1 MPSFQNPEA
10 FLLLILIP
18 LVFILR
24 KAGIFSRISF
34 FLTLGDW
41 NGEFFKWNFKI
52 RKFASILSHVFIILS
67 YILCVFAL
75 AKPVLYRQER
85 VFTSRGNDIV
95 FVLDVSPSMAAK
107 DIVVSVKKEKQ
118 SRIEAAKESIVS
130 ILSSNPGSSFAL
142 IAMAK
147 DAAVLVPPTCDHE
160 YFLNRLNEVQ
170 IAFLGDGTAI
180 GVGLSTAVF
189 HLISSKAEKK
199 AVVLITDGE
208 NNCGEIHPEVAAELA
223 KNHGI
228 SLYTLGVGFQ
238 GTSRLE
244 YVDPKTGK
252 IVSGSFNSSFDS
264 ASLKKLSSI
273 AGGRYFEITTLDE
286 LNLALSVISKREY
299 LPQSYYSKITSVEYY
314 DKLLFLAAV
323 FIVLS
328 WILKRLYLEELF

>member
-107 DIVVSVKKEKQ
+107 DIVVSVKKE
-118 SRIEAAKESIVS
+118 
-130 ILSSNPGSSFAL
+130 N
-142 IAMAK
+142 
-147 DAAVLVPPTCDHE
+147 
-160 YFLNRLNEVQ
+160 
-170 IAFLGDGTAI
+170 
-180 GVGLSTAVF
+180 
-189 HLISSKAEKK
+189 
-199 AVVLITDGE
+199 
-208 NNCGEIHPEVAAELA
+208 
-223 KNHGI
+223 
-228 SLYTLGVGFQ
+228 
-238 GTSRLE
+238 
-244 YVDPKTGK
+244 
-252 IVSGSFNSSFDS
+252 
-264 ASLKKLSSI
+264 
-273 AGGRYFEITTLDE
+273 
-286 LNLALSVISKREY
+286 
-299 LPQSYYSKITSVEYY
+299 
-314 DKLLFLAAV
+314 
-323 FIVLS
+323 
-328 WILKRLYLEELF
+328 

>member
-107 DIVVSVKKEKQ
+107 ESV
-118 SRIEAAKESIVS
+118 VS
-130 ILSSNPGSSFAL
+130 ILSSNPGSSFAF

-170 IAFLGDGTAI
+170 IASLGDGTAI

-286 LNLALSVISKREY
+286 LNLALSVISKREN

>member
-107 DIVVSVKKEKQ
+107 
-118 SRIEAAKESIVS
+118 ESIVS

-170 IAFLGDGTAI
+170 IASLGDGTAI

-286 LNLALSVISKREY
+286 LNLALSVISKREN

>member
-1 MPSFQNPEA
+1 M
-10 FLLLILIP
+10 
-18 LVFILR
+18 
-24 KAGIFSRISF
+24 
-34 FLTLGDW
+34 
-41 NGEFFKWNFKI
+41 
-52 RKFASILSHVFIILS
+52 
-67 YILCVFAL
+67 
-75 AKPVLYRQER
+75 
-85 VFTSRGNDIV
+85 
-95 FVLDVSPSMAAK
+95 
-107 DIVVSVKKEKQ
+107 
-118 SRIEAAKESIVS
+118 
-130 ILSSNPGSSFAL
+130 
-142 IAMAK
+142 
-147 DAAVLVPPTCDHE
+147 
-160 YFLNRLNEVQ
+160 
-170 IAFLGDGTAI
+170 
-180 GVGLSTAVF
+180 
-189 HLISSKAEKK
+189 ISSKAEKK

-286 LNLALSVISKREY
+286 LNLALSVISKREN

>member
-107 DIVVSVKKEKQ
+107 DIVVAVKKEKQ
-118 SRIEAAKESIVS
+118 SRQK
-130 ILSSNPGSSFAL
+130 NQSFQFYL
-142 IAMAK
+142 QIP
-147 DAAVLVPPTCDHE
+147 VL
-160 YFLNRLNEVQ
+160 
-170 IAFLGDGTAI
+170 
-180 GVGLSTAVF
+180 
-189 HLISSKAEKK
+189 
-199 AVVLITDGE
+199 
-208 NNCGEIHPEVAAELA
+208 
-223 KNHGI
+223 
-228 SLYTLGVGFQ
+228 
-238 GTSRLE
+238 
-244 YVDPKTGK
+244 
-252 IVSGSFNSSFDS
+252 
-264 ASLKKLSSI
+264 
-273 AGGRYFEITTLDE
+273 
-286 LNLALSVISKREY
+286 
-299 LPQSYYSKITSVEYY
+299 
-314 DKLLFLAAV
+314 LL
-323 FIVLS
+323 
-328 WILKRLYLEELF
+328 R

>member
-107 DIVVSVKKEKQ
+107 DIVVSV
-118 SRIEAAKESIVS
+118 
-130 ILSSNPGSSFAL
+130 LSSNPGSSFAL

-170 IAFLGDGTAI
+170 IASLGDGTAI

-286 LNLALSVISKREY
+286 LNLALSVISKREN